1 MKPCY
6 TMVHKA
12 KVLRDGYLV
21 STFLCNW
28 KLLPDTAGYPVSCF
42 LSQV

>member
-21 STFLCNW
+21 STFLCYW
-28 KLLPDTAGYPVSCF
+28 KLFTGHYRIS
-42 LSQV
+42 S